1 MSQRRLL
8 LGVSLFT
15 AVGIGLYWLT
25 VFAGWFPV
33 TEVVPGYRHWF
44 LSFPLADGWIA
55 LVAAATAYTV
65 WHHCEES
72 ALFGAL
78 TGSGLIFLGL
88 YAFAY
93 GVNTGLIYQQSVEE
107 AIEIAIKL
115 YCLIAG
121 GTLIWQSW
129 AYGKSV
135 RG

>member
-1 MSQRRLL
+1 MTQRNVL
-8 LGVSLFT
+8 LGLSAFT
-15 AVGIGLYWLT
+15 AVGIVAYWTT

-33 TEVVPGYRHWF
+33 VEVVPCYREWF

-55 LVAAATAYTV
+55 VVAAATAYSV
-65 WHHCEES
+65 WRNCEET

-93 GVNTGLIYQQSVEE
+93 GVNTGLIYQPTIEE
-107 AIEIAIKL
+107 AIEIAIKI
-115 YCLIAG
+115 YCVSV
-121 GTLIWQSW
+121 GTLITWQSW
-129 AYGKSV
+129 GFRKTA